1 MQRNVFTEQ
10 EVARALPSGW
20 RCGTWNG
27 FGWVATSPAGARVE
41 ADTALDLVR
50 EAGAVDARE
59 RQAEA
64 DAYDGTG
71 HDYEDIGTHE
81 WRTL

>member
-20 RCGTWNG
+20 RCGTWG
-27 FGWVATSPAGARVE
+27 FGWIATSPAGARVE

-50 EAGAVDARE
+50 EAGALDARE

-64 DAYDGTG
+64 DAYDCMG
-71 HDYEDIGTHE
+71 DYEDIGTHE